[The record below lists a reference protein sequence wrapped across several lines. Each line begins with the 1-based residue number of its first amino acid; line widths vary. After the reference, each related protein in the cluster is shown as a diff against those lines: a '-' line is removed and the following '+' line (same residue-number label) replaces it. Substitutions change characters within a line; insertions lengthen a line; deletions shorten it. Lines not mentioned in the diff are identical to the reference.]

1 MSALHRPEP
10 VLRTDARPI
19 DRTTR
24 PAEAVALLQSGAVL
38 RITDHYSTGAE
49 ILARLR
55 SVSAPPPGASYA
67 TRSAAERALRA
78 TMLRL
83 LAPIQDRRLALRGA
97 RPIGFPEELYPDQTR
112 FYLPFVEVQ
121 ELHDAWPRYRTGTHF
136 AVIGQRLHPFFG
148 TYIPTRTEH
157 LELLATWLSQH
168 SGARQHAV
176 DVGTGCGVLAL
187 MLCRA
192 GFSEILAT
200 DINPNAIESLSR
212 DLDRMSK
219 MPPITLQCG
228 DLMEGS
234 SRAADL
240 IVFNPPWIPG
250 RIDSPIDQALF
261 YSPGLLARFF
271 AQARDRLAPQGRIVV
286 VFSSILQLVT
296 PDAPHPIE
304 AELARGE
311 LVLVQRLQRRIKP
324 KPDRSGRRRR
334 TRERVEIWELAR
346 AE

>member
-1 MSALHRPEP
+1 MSMLHRPEP
-10 VLRTDARPI
+10 VFPTSARPV
-19 DRTTR
+19 DRSTH
-24 PAEAVALLQSGAVL
+24 PADAVAWLQQGTLL

-49 ILARLR
+49 IIMRLR
-55 SVSAPPPGASYA
+55 EAMALPPGASHA
-67 TRSAAERALRA
+67 VRTAAERSLRA

-83 LAPIQDRRLALRGA
+83 LAPIQARRLALRGA
-97 RPIGFPEELYPDQTR
+97 RPIGFFDALYPDHED
-112 FYLPFVEVQ
+112 FFLSFVEVQ
-121 ELHDAWPRYRTGTHF
+121 ELHAAWQRYRTGTHF

-157 LELLATWLSQH
+157 LELLATWLSQY

-192 GFSEILAT
+192 GFSRVLAT
-200 DINPNAIESLSR
+200 DVNPNAIESLSR
-212 DLDRMSK
+212 DLERMPTS
-219 MPPITLQCG
+219 PPITLRCS
-228 DLMEGS
+228 DLLEGVCEE
-234 SRAADL
+234 ADL

-250 RIDSPIDQALF
+250 HISSPIDRALF
-261 YSPGLLARFF
+261 YEPGLLARFF
-271 AQARDRLAPQGRIVV
+271 AQARERLTPQGRIVV

-304 AELARGE
+304 AELERGE

-334 TRERVEIWELAR
+334 TRERVEVWELAR
-346 AE
+346 AR